1 MASGRSAAAANRRPR
16 VQARAQPRPRRVV
29 SRAPKV
35 RVRWDRVGRV
45 GLLVVLV
52 VVAGLYVRQ
61 GLSLLSTHSQ
71 AQQQESI
78 VSHLSRQNAQLV
90 AQQRALND
98 PRTIERD
105 ARVLGMVRPGERPY
119 VITGLSKH

>member
-1 MASGRSAAAANRRPR
+1 
-16 VQARAQPRPRRVV
+16 VV